1 MVARMFPISNT
12 VEVQDP
18 LTLGR
23 LIQNRREAVGLT
35 QAELAGYANVG
46 RRFLLEVEA
55 GKPTAQIGK
64 VMSVLTALG
73 LRVQVSAP

>member
-1 MVARMFPISNT
+1 M
-12 VEVQDP
+12 
-18 LTLGR
+18 TLGR

>member
-1 MVARMFPISNT
+1 MFPISNAMD
-12 VEVQDP
+12 VQDP
-18 LTLGR
+18 VSLGR